1 MSAAT
6 VQASLSQKT
15 SMGSAPTSTRPTR
28 QTGNGRKPA
37 FKSEIHRH
45 PGKKSINPLSNQMV
59 NPSSPPPQRLPPHPN
74 QFDRKNLKIADYLS
88 PKKSGTGRRPLS
100 QARRRTWTFQTFQTF
115 EETQAK
121 PKNDAGGAYNKKV
134 RQNDARGCVQRKNFI
149 KSRPRSAPS
158 QKSRRGR
165 GMSVFYQ
172 PKSPSRPD
180 RPEMRR
186 KPRGMEVGQTW

>member
-121 PKNDAGGAYNKKV
+121 PKNDAGGAYN
-134 RQNDARGCVQRKNFI
+134 
-149 KSRPRSAPS
+149 
-158 QKSRRGR
+158 QKIAVPGLIGHGR
-165 GMSVFYQ
+165 EEKASG
-172 PKSPSRPD
+172 
-180 RPEMRR
+180 
-186 KPRGMEVGQTW
+186 